1 MDWKEKTAIVTGA
14 SGGIGSAICKELAE
28 LKMNLVITGRKKD
41 ALDSLAEDLQKAGA
55 KVLVLDGDITD
66 SVFVKSLPKAAE
78 EHFQGLD
85 VLVNCAGIAQNQ
97 HFEEVTEEDYDRIM
111 NLNARA
117 PFFLCQA
124 SLPALRKSSCATII
138 NITSVVAH
146 KGYPY
151 QSVYA
156 ASKHALMGF
165 SKTLANEVYKENIR
179 VHLISPGG
187 VYTPM
192 VALARP
198 DLKPGMVSLP
208 EDIAKIA
215 TFYLKMRDANA
226 IIDEVQIHRSGKEP
240 FA

>member
-1 MDWKEKTAIVTGA
+1 MNWNGKTAIVTGA
-14 SGGIGSAICKELAE
+14 TGGIGNAICRELAE
-28 LKMNLVITGRKKD
+28 LQMNLVITGRKKEALD
-41 ALDSLAEDLQKAGA
+41 ALAADLKNTGAGVLA
-55 KVLVLDGDITD
+55 LDGDITD
-66 SVFVKSLPKAAE
+66 SAFVRSLPKAAE
-78 EHFQGLD
+78 EHFKGLD
-85 VLVNCAGIAQNQ
+85 VLINCAGIAQNQ

-111 NLNARA
+111 TLNARA

-124 SLPALRKSSCATII
+124 SLPALRQSSCATII

-151 QSVYA
+151 QSAYA

-198 DLKPGMVSLP
+198 DLKPDMVSLP
-208 EDIAKIA
+208 EDIAKIVV
-215 TFYLKMRDANA
+215 FYLNMRDANA
-226 IIDEVQIHRSGKEP
+226 IIDEVQVHRSGKEP

>member
-1 MDWKEKTAIVTGA
+1 MDWKEKTAIVIGA
-14 SGGIGSAICKELAE
+14 SDGIGSAICKKLAN

-41 ALDSLAEDLQKAGA
+41 ALDSLAEDLQNAGA
-55 KVLVLDGDITD
+55 RVLVMDGDITD
-66 SVFVKSLPKAAE
+66 SAFVKRLPKAAE
-78 EHFQGLD
+78 EQFQSLD

-97 HFEEVTEEDYDRIM
+97 HFEDVTEDDYDRIT
-111 NLNARA
+111 NLNTRA

-124 SLPALRKSSCATII
+124 ALPALRRSSCATII

-198 DLKPGMVSLP
+198 DLKPDMVSLFR
-208 EDIAKIA
+208 K
-215 TFYLKMRDANA
+215 TLLKLPY
-226 IIDEVQIHRSGKEP
+226 ST
-240 FA
+240 